1 LVIGDGKS
9 DMCVAS
15 TADFVFAKGSL
26 ARYCE
31 ANNIPHARFDTF
43 AEVSALLAKLPQGI
57 AANATTFAP
66 TDLSIENQEL
76 FHHV

>member
-1 LVIGDGKS
+1 
-9 DMCVAS
+9 
-15 TADFVFAKGSL
+15 
-26 ARYCE
+26 
-31 ANNIPHARFDTF
+31 
-43 AEVSALLAKLPQGI
+43 VSALLAKLPQGI